1 MTNYY
6 QELIERIARHIE
18 EGSYEA
24 ASALIEEEL
33 KLPYVP
39 MDTYDRLI
47 DFREQIRGYLSRE
60 PQTRFLSS
68 REVLDGLKRGGEK
81 AYRVIMFLNK
91 VNIREYLDEIQEYM
105 LSDDSDRMIIS
116 VLFDLCHKQEV
127 NTMLQYCDNGTW
139 KQVRPSK
146 LQDVSD
152 NEVFITAMELLSQRF
167 ENENPSFTELCRQVL
182 AEYAYL
188 KYPEPLDK
196 SAEVLVSEAVR
207 YVFEAYGD
215 RAGWQRYCGQYGVD
229 EKAIGELF

>member
-47 DFREQIRGYLSRE
+47 GFREQIRGYLSRE
-60 PQTRFLSS
+60 PQARFLSS
-68 REVLDGLKRGGEK
+68 REVLDGLKQGGEK

-91 VNIREYLDEIQEYM
+91 VNIREYLDEIQEYL
-105 LSDDSDRMIIS
+105 LSDDTDRMIVS

-139 KQVRPSK
+139 IKVRPAQ

-152 NEVFITAMELLSQRF
+152 NEIFRKSMELLSARF
-167 ENENPSFTELCRQVL
+167 ENENPSFAELCRQVL

-188 KYPEPLDK
+188 KYPKQLDK
-196 SAEVLVSEAVR
+196 SAEELVSEAVR

-215 RAGWQRYCGQYGVD
+215 KAGWQRYCRQYGID